1 MICMDDK
8 LLLPGQWIDNLN
20 WNALHTVADVEEV
33 MRKVRELVDAVK
45 ETKETVSLASTE
57 AVGGRGE

>member
-1 MICMDDK
+1 MDDK

-33 MRKVRELVDAVK
+33 MRKVRELQEARIIK
-45 ETKETVSLASTE
+45 KLRTVAYYSHDPATQ
-57 AVGGRGE
+57 